1 MMDAQTTMFDT
12 ALALPHLSAPAG
24 AQLRIETHQVH
35 RMDGDELI
43 VSTLKDITVSVA
55 VVDEHD
61 EVIRAA
67 PAMEVAA
74 HLIYESGQPVEQMD
88 RHQPVMRG
96 GSGVTLEDGVAAFKL
111 RLNVLSSLRQN
122 QRFRVIFTCEHGEL
136 GKLEVIT
143 SAMRTI
149 TKLHRGPREP
159 AAAEAP
165 PLKRKATE
173 LGGTECMLGAIEE
186 HDREITQLR
195 ESQRA
200 IMSELQ
206 ALTET
211 MRRVASRADVTH
223 GQG

>member
-1 MMDAQTTMFDT
+1 MAHTTMFDT
-12 ALALPHLSAPAG
+12 ALVALPPLSDP

-43 VSTLKDITVSVA
+43 VSTLKDINVSVA
-55 VVDEHD
+55 LVDERDEIIHD
-61 EVIRAA
+61 A
-67 PAMEVAA
+67 PGMAVAA
-74 HLIYESGQPVEQMD
+74 HLIYESGQPVEQVD
-88 RHQPVMRG
+88 RHQPVIRG
-96 GSGVTLEDGVAAFKL
+96 GSGMMQDGVAAFKL
-111 RLNVLSSLRQN
+111 RVNVLSSLRQN
-122 QRFRVIFTCEHGEL
+122 QRFRVLFTCAHDQL

-149 TKLHRGPREP
+149 TKLHRGPREQP
-159 AAAEAP
+159 APEA

-173 LGGTECMLGAIEE
+173 LDVLGAIEE
-186 HDREITQLR
+186 HDREISQLR

-211 MRRVASRADVTH
+211 MRRVASRADVTE

>member
-1 MMDAQTTMFDT
+1 MEHTTIFDG
-12 ALALPHLSAPAG
+12 ALALPHLCPAG

-43 VSTLKDITVSVA
+43 VSTLKDINVSVA

-61 EVIRAA
+61 EIIRAA

-122 QRFRVIFTCEHGEL
+122 QRFRVLFTCVHDEL

-159 AAAEAP
+159 AATEA
-165 PLKRKATE
+165 PLKRKASE
-173 LGGTECMLGAIEE
+173 LGGMLGAIEE

-206 ALTET
+206 ALTDT
-211 MRRVASRADVTH
+211 MRRVASRAGAVE